1 MIHIDHYAYLSKLK
15 TVDPRVK
22 MAFAIFTLV
31 FCTLLNTPWVS
42 LTVIAVMAVYTVQM
56 GGIPLSFFIRL
67 MLVPMVFL
75 VIGVL
80 TVLIN
85 GYPEPVGL
93 LVSVPVMGHWLG
105 VSQQSLAMATNLFF
119 KALGATACLYALALT
134 TPMVALLASLR
145 KLGLPVL
152 ITDLM
157 ALIYRFIF
165 VLMETSSSIMTAQ
178 HARLGYASAGTAYHS
193 FGTMLTML
201 LVRALKRSDALY
213 TALES
218 RGYQGELTVLEEDY
232 VKSPALVWATIFLNV
247 ALVGIWFWCRK
258 I

>member
-15 TVDPRVK
+15 AIDPVQK
-22 MAFAIFTLV
+22 MAFTIIPLMVCIALS
-31 FCTLLNTPWVS
+31 NPWVS
-42 LTVIAVMAVYTVQM
+42 VVVIGVMMGYSVRL
-56 GGIPLSFFIRL
+56 GGIPPAFFIRL

-75 VIGVL
+75 LIGIL

-85 GYPEPVGL
+85 GYSDPQGL
-93 LVSVPVMGHWLG
+93 LVAIPVMGHWLG
-105 VSQQSLAMATNLFF
+105 VSQQSLELAGNLFF
-119 KALGATACLYALALT
+119 KALGATACLYALSLT
-134 TPMVALLASLR
+134 TPMVAVLSTLR

-157 ALIYRFIF
+157 GLIYRFIF
-165 VLMETSSSIMTAQ
+165 VLMEASASIMTAQ
-178 HARLGYASAGTAYHS
+178 HARLGYSTAGTAYRS

-201 LVRALKRSDALY
+201 LVKALKRSDELY

-232 VKSPALVWATIFLNV
+232 VKSPGLVWATVGLNV
-247 ALVGIWFWCRK
+247 ALIGIWVWSR
-258 I
+258 